1 MASDWA
7 RYWCSPDQP
16 LEAMHAHFERHVY
29 HRHSHETYS
38 FGVTETG
45 AQAFACRGGAHVSAA
60 GMVMAFNPDEPHDG
74 HAASPAGFTYRM
86 VHIGPDLVTEL
97 LGERA
102 EDDTV
107 PGRDGLPLFSRP
119 VLADSALA
127 DLVRRLHETL
137 TGTATTLARDEAL
150 AAAVAGL
157 VSRAEGRVAE
167 PAPVTGPDAARIAR
181 MVRGVLDERYAQ
193 NPSMADLAGPT
204 GRSRFAAYRAFRAV
218 YGLAPSDYQ
227 RQLRVREARQLI
239 GQGVPIAEAA
249 DKAGFA
255 DQSHLNRWFTRY
267 VGITPATYGRAVSRG
282 SRAAACRSPG
292 AGVPGRDARPR
303 DPMPYLC

>member
-60 GMVMAFNPDEPHDG
+60 GMVMAFNPDDPHDG
-74 HAASPAGFTYRM
+74 RAADPAGFTYRM
-86 VHIGPDLVTEL
+86 VHIGPSLITDLL
-97 LGERA
+97 LERA
-102 EDDTV
+102 EDAAAK
-107 PGRDGLPLFSRP
+107 PGGLPLFTRP
-119 VLADSALA
+119 VLADGALA
-127 DLVRRLHETL
+127 SLVRRLHRVL
-137 TGTATTLARDEAL
+137 TGTAPALARDEAL
-150 AAAVAGL
+150 AAALAGL
-157 VSRAEGRVAE
+157 VSRAEGRTAE
-167 PAPVTGPDAARIAR
+167 PAPVTGPDTARIAR
-181 MVRGVLDERYAQ
+181 LVRGVLEDSYAR
-193 NPSMADLAGPT
+193 NPSMADLAAPT
-204 GRSRFAAYRAFRAV
+204 GRSRFAAYRAFRSV
-218 YGLAPSDYQ
+218 YGVAPSDYQ

-249 DKAGFA
+249 GQAGFA

-267 VGITPATYGRAVSRG
+267 VGVTPAAYRRALARG
-282 SRAAACRSPG
+282 SGRPAANQPDG
-292 AGVPGRDARPR
+292 GGDEQH
-303 DPMPYLC
+303 

>member
-60 GMVMAFNPDEPHDG
+60 GMVMAFNPDDPHDG
-74 HAASPAGFTYRM
+74 HAASPTGFTYRM
-86 VHIGPDLVTEL
+86 VHIGPALVTDL
-97 LGERA
+97 LRERA
-102 EDDTV
+102 EEAV
-107 PGRDGLPLFSRP
+107 PRPGALPLFTRP

-127 DLVRRLHETL
+127 SLVRRTHRAL
-137 TGTATTLARDEAL
+137 TGMAPALASDEAL
-150 AAAVAGL
+150 AAAVLGL
-157 VSRAEGRVAE
+157 VSRAEGRAAE
-167 PAPVTGPDAARIAR
+167 PAAVTGPDAARIAR
-181 MVRGVLDERYAQ
+181 LVRRVLDDCYAQ
-193 NPSMADLAGPT
+193 NPSMADLAAPT
-204 GRSRFAAYRAFRAV
+204 GRSRFAAYRAFRSV
-218 YGLAPSDYQ
+218 YGFAPSDYQ
-227 RQLRVREARQLI
+227 RQLRVREARRLI
-239 GQGVPIAEAA
+239 GRGMPIAAAA

-267 VGITPATYGRAVSRG
+267 VGITPAAYRRALTTADGSAGRGRPV
-282 SRAAACRSPG
+282 
-292 AGVPGRDARPR
+292 AGR
-303 DPMPYLC
+303 